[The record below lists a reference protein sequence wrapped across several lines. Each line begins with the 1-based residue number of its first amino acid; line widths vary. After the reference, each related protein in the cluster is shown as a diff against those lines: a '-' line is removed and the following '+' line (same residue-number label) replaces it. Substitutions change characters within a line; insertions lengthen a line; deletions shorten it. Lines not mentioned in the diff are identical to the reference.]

1 MEELKNSTSRRPN
14 RIRGLAF
21 GLGLLAIYV
30 LRVAL
35 EWPMALAFPNFAF
48 RDTGSFAYLNHLLNL
63 GLRPS
68 VDFGFSYG
76 LLGLLVQR
84 ISFAVFGSGHWTT
97 LGFTGLY
104 LGAILIFWW
113 LLARELGFSWL
124 NFAILLGLFELIVG
138 LTFSGPSPAH
148 ELQRALLVYSLLL
161 ALKGR
166 LRWALVAAGLAA
178 LAIPSLPIILIG
190 LLSVTI
196 VLQWW
201 QTPQRDIG
209 NLAAQF
215 APAVVVYGLGI
226 AIFVVVFGW
235 RSAIASLL
243 PTQGMA
249 LYHAMNF
256 GFFAPYGLGS
266 GRTFWYPVHPTIAY
280 YLYTKVGIWLFCSV
294 LLVIFGVV
302 SLVKMIRDKKPAG
315 TPLFVFLCCA
325 LHLFFIF
332 RAFGG
337 PLSSQ
342 YYEYIL
348 VAGVLAG
355 VSGLT
360 KGRLRVV
367 LSCLLLFFGLVGNRN
382 ELMNLR
388 FPWKAWHPS
397 VETAGLYAPNDFRH
411 EWSPILKLADSNDL
425 LLLSYGTGVSAK
437 FPQVKT
443 PRSWFLL
450 PGIVIPPED
459 AYVLDQIRKSNVVV
473 EYIAAPT
480 LYIDTNVAWQAA
492 LAEFPVRLKGTNFRI
507 WLRNPADADALVK
520 TTDFRPEGAKTD
532 QGPLE

>member
-1 MEELKNSTSRRPN
+1 MDESKNSKSHSMGSVK
-14 RIRGLAF
+14 GLAF
-21 GLGLLAIYV
+21 GLGLLAIFII
-30 LRVAL
+30 RVVL

-48 RDTGSFAYLNHLLNL
+48 RDTGSFAYLNHLLDL

-76 LLGLLVQR
+76 LLGLLLQR
-84 ISFAVFGSGHWTT
+84 ISFAIFGSGHWTT

-104 LGAILIFWW
+104 LVAIMIFWW

-124 NFAILLGLFELIVG
+124 NFAILLGLVELIVG

-161 ALKGR
+161 ALKSR
-166 LRWALVAAGLAA
+166 LPSALVVAALAA

-190 LLSVTI
+190 LLSAVI
-196 VLQWW
+196 VIQWW
-201 QTPQRDIG
+201 QSPQRRFRS
-209 NLAAQF
+209 LAAQF
-215 APAVVVYGLGI
+215 APAVVVYGLGVLT
-226 AIFVVVFGW
+226 FVVVFGR

-266 GRTFWYPVHPTIAY
+266 GRTFWLPVHPTFAY
-280 YLYTKVGIWLFCSV
+280 YLFTKVGIWLFCSV
-294 LLVIFGVV
+294 LLVVFGAV
-302 SLVKMIRDKKPAG
+302 SLLQMLRNKKA
-315 TPLFVFLCCA
+315 TDIPLFVFLCCA

-360 KGRLRVV
+360 KGRLRIG
-367 LSCLLLFFGLVGNRN
+367 LGCFILFFGLLGNRN

-397 VETAGLYAPNDFRH
+397 VETAGLYAPNDFKR
-411 EWSPILKLADSNDL
+411 EWSPILRLADSNNL
-425 LLLSYGTGVSAK
+425 LLLSYGTGVSSK

-443 PRSWFLL
+443 PHTWFLL

-459 AYVLDQIRKSNVVV
+459 AYVLDQIKKSNVVV
-473 EYIAAPT
+473 EYTAAPT
-480 LYIDTNVAWQAA
+480 FYIDTNVAWQSA
-492 LAEFPVRLKGTNFRI
+492 LAEFPVRLKGSQFRI
-507 WLRNPADADALVK
+507 WLRNAADADALVK
-520 TTDFRPEGAKTD
+520 TTDFRPELTRND
-532 QGPLE
+532 QSPSE